1 MVCNLLF
8 LHHGGGLCFLPKKHV
23 FLFFQMHE
31 VMTAEIRKCFQ
42 TLGLDFHADS
52 GQAKVAYRRLA
63 KRWHPDHLGR
73 HPKNRR
79 LGEERI
85 REINAAYA
93 VVRRFIDSR
102 RMESPALEVPETP
115 RRPGG
120 LRCRQLT
127 RGIILRLK
135 GLLKALLQLDGPGPS
150 SDTGRDRPSFMARR
164 PSTCAEAG
172 GSFEAV
178 LQDLI
183 RERSSHGDSR
193 KR

>member
-1 MVCNLLF
+1 
-8 LHHGGGLCFLPKKHV
+8 
-23 FLFFQMHE
+23 MHA
-31 VMTAEIRKCFQ
+31 VMTTDIRKCFQ
-42 TLGLDFHADS
+42 TLGLDLHADS

-63 KRWHPDHLGR
+63 KRWHPDHHGR
-73 HPKNRR
+73 HPKDRR

-102 RMESPALEVPETP
+102 RMNAPALEVPETP
-115 RRPGG
+115 RRPEGFH
-120 LRCRQLT
+120 CRQLT
-127 RGIILRLK
+127 REICLRLK

-150 SDTGRDRPSFMARR
+150 SNAGRDVPSCMAPR
-164 PSTCAEAG
+164 PSTCAAAG

-183 RERSSHGDSR
+183 RPRRSQGESR